1 MALIAQIAQAERN
14 YQRDLGDGLVLRWST
29 RADAKEVIHLSSMVF
44 RNDTAEPANMSTGNL
59 MRVLMLGQHPV
70 MNPEDVAV
78 VENTRKKEHR
88 LVAMTCLWRQQW
100 RYEDSIFTIGRPEIV
115 ATDPEYRNRGLV
127 RAVFELVH
135 SRSEAEGHM
144 VQAIT
149 GIPYFYRQFGYE
161 YALDLDAQRDTYT
174 ALIPPAP
181 EGTPEPYRLRDATAS
196 DIPLIARLYD
206 QQCTSSIVSTAVD
219 EGWWLHQIEHWNDFQ
234 ADGYWHVLVISNA
247 VGSFCGY
254 VTLPSMRRRN
264 SIPIFDL
271 AVMAGLNLA
280 EVILPVMR
288 AILTQGQAMLV
299 PFNPEP
305 ISKISFLMHRNH
317 PVYEILKTEMVI
329 RRDPPYAWYVRVP
342 NLPTFMRTIAPALE
356 KRLAQSVLAGYS
368 GELAL
373 NFYRGGL
380 RIVFAEGRLH
390 TVENWR
396 SPLWHS
402 NENAGFPPL
411 VFLQLLF
418 GHRSLDELRYAYPD
432 VWANDETMPVLKTLF
447 PARPSWVI
455 PLG

>member
-1 MALIAQIAQAERN
+1 MAQIVQAEGN
-14 YQRDLGDGLVLRWST
+14 YRRDLGDGLVLRWST
-29 RADAKEVIHLSSMVF
+29 REDAEEIAYLSSMVF
-44 RNDTAEPANMSTGNL
+44 RNDPAEPANTNLGNL
-59 MRVLMLGQHPV
+59 MRVLMNGQHPV
-70 MNPEDVAV
+70 MSPEDVAV
-78 VENTRKKEHR
+78 VEDTRKKEHR
-88 LVAMTCLWRQQW
+88 LVTMTCLWRQQW
-100 RYEDSIFTIGRPEIV
+100 RYEDVTFPIGRPEIV
-115 ATDPEYRNRGLV
+115 AADPEYRNRGLV

-135 SRSEAEGHM
+135 ARSEAEGQM

-161 YALDLDAQRDTYT
+161 YALDLEAQRDTYI

-181 EGTPEPYRLRDATAS
+181 VGVPEPYTLRNATAD

-206 QQCTSSIVSTAVD
+206 QQCASSIVSTAIND
-219 EGWWLHQIEHWNDFQ
+219 GWWRHQIEHWNEFQ
-234 ADGYWHVLVISNA
+234 ADAYWHVLVINNVEGA
-247 VGSFCGY
+247 FCGY
-254 VTLPSMRRRN
+254 VTLPSIRRRN
-264 SIPIFDL
+264 NIPVFDL
-271 AVMAGLNLA
+271 AVITGLNLT

-288 AILTQGQAMLV
+288 AILTQSETMLV
-299 PFNPEP
+299 PSNPEP
-305 ISKISFLMHRNH
+305 VSKISFMMHRNH

-342 NLPTFMRTIAPALE
+342 DLPALLRTIAPVLE
-356 KRLAQSVLAGYS
+356 RRLAQSTLAGYS

-373 NFYRGGL
+373 NFYRSGL
-380 RIVFAEGRLH
+380 RMAFAKGRLQ

-402 NENAGFPPL
+402 HENAGFPPL

-447 PARPSWVI
+447 PAQASWVI

>member
-1 MALIAQIAQAERN
+1 MALMTQAERN
-14 YQRDLGDGLVLRWST
+14 YRRDLGDGLILRWST
-29 RADAKEVIHLSSMVF
+29 RADAEEIIYLSATVF
-44 RNDTAEPANMSTGNL
+44 RNDSTEPANISTGNL
-59 MRVLMLGQHPV
+59 MRVLMNGQHPV
-70 MNPEDVAV
+70 MSPEDVAV
-78 VENTRKKEHR
+78 VEDTRKKEHR

-100 RYEDSIFTIGRPEIV
+100 RYEDITFTIGRPEIV
-115 ATDPEYRNRGLV
+115 ATDPQYRSRGLV

-135 SRSEAEGHM
+135 ARSKAEGHM

-161 YALDLDAQRDTYT
+161 YALDLDAQRDTYI

-181 EGTPEPYRLRDATAS
+181 EGVPEPYMLRDATIS
-196 DIPLIARLYD
+196 DIPLIAQLYN
-206 QQCTSSIVSTAVD
+206 QQCASSIVSTVVD
-219 EGWWLHQIEHWNDFQ
+219 EGWWRYQIEHWNEFQ

-247 VGSFCGY
+247 DGAFCGY
-254 VTLPSMRRRN
+254 VTLPSMRRQH
-264 SIPIFDL
+264 SIPVIDL
-271 AVMAGLNLA
+271 AVIEGLNLA
-280 EVILPVMR
+280 EIILPVMR
-288 AILTQGQAMLV
+288 AILTQGEAMLV
-299 PFNPEP
+299 PFDSKPV
-305 ISKISFLMHRNH
+305 SKISFMMHRNH

-342 NLPTFMRTIAPALE
+342 DLPAFLRAIAPALE
-356 KRLAQSVLAGYS
+356 KRLAQSVLARYS

-380 RIVFAEGRLH
+380 RIVFAEGRVSI
-390 TVENWR
+390 VENWR

-418 GHRSLDELRYAYPD
+418 GHRSLDELRYTYPD
-432 VWANDETMPVLKTLF
+432 VWANDDIVPVLKTLF
-447 PARPSWVI
+447 PARASWVI